1 MKKVFL
7 LSTISLFLVCNLCLA
22 RTIIVD
28 KYGSGD
34 CKTIQE
40 AIVNDGDIIKILPG
54 IYEENFTIN
63 KAISLIGSGPNMTT
77 ILGISLTNPAI
88 KTTGSGTI
96 NIQNLKISG
105 KYGINITSNN
115 HTIIKNCIITNC
127 SIGIYAYVDGYG
139 GSQTTIIN
147 NTLVYNDTGISLYLP
162 KSTES
167 VLIHGNIV
175 AFNAEKGINLKNIND
190 FTINYN
196 NLYQN
201 STDYE
206 GCLKGV
212 NDISEDPK
220 FIDTDTGNYTL
231 KFDSPC
237 INTGI
242 LGEYIDPDGT
252 RNDIGAYA
260 GPNSATFWPYVV
272 GGPIVTE
279 IEINPSSVP
288 KGDPITVKAK
298 GRIR

>member
-28 KYGSGD
+28 KYGNGD

-40 AIVNDGDIIKILPG
+40 AIINDGDIIKILPG
-54 IYEENFTIN
+54 IYEENLTIN
-63 KAISLIGSGPNMTT
+63 KAISLIGSGPNMTR
-77 ILGISLTNPAI
+77 ILGVSLTDSTVN
-88 KTTGSGTI
+88 TTGSGPI
-96 NIQNLKISG
+96 SIQNLKISG
-105 KYGINITSNN
+105 KYGIYIASYKTV
-115 HTIIKNCIITNC
+115 IKNCIITNC
-127 SIGIYAYVDGYG
+127 STGIYSKYTNVGIQ
-139 GSQTTIIN
+139 STIIN
-147 NTLVYNDTGISLYLP
+147 NTIVFNDNGISLTLR
-162 KSTES
+162 SNS
-167 VLIHGNIV
+167 NVLIHGNIV
-175 AFNAEKGINLKNIND
+175 AFNAEKGIYLNGFD
-190 FTINYN
+190 QFSINYN

-201 STDYE
+201 STDYM
-206 GCLKGV
+206 GCPKGIS
-212 NDISEDPK
+212 DISEDPK
-220 FIDTDTGNYTL
+220 FMDSNTGNFSL
-231 KFDSPC
+231 KFESPC

-260 GPNSATFWPYVV
+260 GPDSATFWPYVV